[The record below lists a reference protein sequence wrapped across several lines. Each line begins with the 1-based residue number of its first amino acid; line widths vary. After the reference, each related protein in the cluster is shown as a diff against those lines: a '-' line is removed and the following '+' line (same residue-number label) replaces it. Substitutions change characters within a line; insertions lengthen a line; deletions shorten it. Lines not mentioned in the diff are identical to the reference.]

1 MGRQEEDEEPLRS
14 EERGEGQS
22 RGRVSGG
29 VRLRRA
35 VRGRRVLVLQKGR
48 EGLRVG
54 GEEEDEEPL
63 QEEGPRRRRKEKG
76 EGRLLRSLLRH
87 VMCKLV
93 VVVFSHSIRSCKIA

>member
-1 MGRQEEDEEPLRS
+1 VVLQKIEEGLRMGRQEEDEEPLRS

-35 VRGRRVLVLQKGR
+35 VRGRRVVVLQKGR

-63 QEEGPRRRRKEKG
+63 QEEGRRRKEKG
-76 EGRLLRSLLRH
+76 EGRLPRRVLRH

-93 VVVFSHSIRSCKIA
+93 VVVF